1 MKSYSIL
8 TDLEL
13 FRKISA
19 YDSRALE
26 TLYDRYSPILFT
38 LIKRIVVEERL
49 AEEILIEVFAIIWR
63 KIDRFNFST
72 GNVYAWL
79 ILLSRN
85 KAVDY
90 LRRHRPVRGH
100 EMPEVEEYTEEYEN
114 AFIIP
119 HLSHGIDQ
127 LDLESALNVKSNVEV
142 ALSRLTDAQKYVI
155 YLAFYEGFT
164 QAAIAEKLNIPLP
177 TVKSKIQIALSN
189 LKDNLIKG

>member
-1 MKSYSIL
+1 MKTYSIL

-26 TLYDRYSPILFT
+26 TLYDRYSPLLFT
-38 LIKRIVVEERL
+38 VIKRIVAEETL
-49 AEEILIEVFAIIWR
+49 AEEVLTEVFAVIWR
-63 KIDRFNFST
+63 KIDHFDFST

-90 LRRHRPVRGH
+90 LRRRKTRNAVAD
-100 EMPEVEEYTEEYEN
+100 EYTEEYEN
-114 AFIIP
+114 TFIIP
-119 HLSHGIDQ
+119 HLSKGIDQ
-127 LDLESALNVKSNVEV
+127 LDLESALNVKSNVEL
-142 ALSRLTDAQKYVI
+142 ALNKLTDAQKYVI
-155 YLAFYEGFT
+155 YLAFYEGYS
-164 QAAIAEKLNIPLP
+164 QAAIAGKLNIPLP

>member
-1 MKSYSIL
+1 LKTYSIQ

-38 LIKRIVVEERL
+38 LIKRIVVEE
-49 AEEILIEVFAIIWR
+49 AIAGEILTEVFAIVWR
-63 KIDRFNFST
+63 KIERFDFST

-90 LRRHRPVRGH
+90 LRRNRSKDPLS
-100 EMPEVEEYTEEYEN
+100 EEYTDEYEN

-119 HLSHGIDQ
+119 HLSKGIDQ
-127 LDLESALNVKSNVEV
+127 LDLESALNVKNNVET
-142 ALSRLTDAQKYVI
+142 ALNKLTDAQKYVI
-155 YLAFYEGFT
+155 YLAFYEGFS
-164 QAAIAEKLNIPLP
+164 QASIAGKLNIPLP
-177 TVKSKIQIALSN
+177 TVKSKIQIALGN

>member
-1 MKSYSIL
+1 LKTYSIL

-26 TLYDRYSPILFT
+26 TLYDRYSPLLFT
-38 LIKRIVVEERL
+38 VIKRIVAEETL
-49 AEEILIEVFAIIWR
+49 AEEVLTEVFAVIWR
-63 KIDRFNFST
+63 KIDHFDFST

-85 KAVDY
+85 KAVDF
-90 LRRHRPVRGH
+90 LRRRKTRNAVAD
-100 EMPEVEEYTEEYEN
+100 EYTEEYEN
-114 AFIIP
+114 TFIIP
-119 HLSHGIDQ
+119 HLSKGIDQ
-127 LDLESALNVKSNVEV
+127 LDLESALNVKSNVEL
-142 ALSRLTDAQKYVI
+142 ALNKLTDAQKYVI
-155 YLAFYEGFT
+155 YLAFYEGYS
-164 QAAIAEKLNIPLP
+164 QAAIAGKLNIPLP

>member
-1 MKSYSIL
+1 MKTYSIL

-26 TLYDRYSPILFT
+26 TLYDRYSPLLFT
-38 LIKRIVVEERL
+38 VIKRIVAEETL
-49 AEEILIEVFAIIWR
+49 AEEVLTEVFAVIWR
-63 KIDRFNFST
+63 KIDHFDFST

-85 KAVDY
+85 KAVDF
-90 LRRHRPVRGH
+90 LRRRKTRNAVAD
-100 EMPEVEEYTEEYEN
+100 EYTEEYEN
-114 AFIIP
+114 TFIIP
-119 HLSHGIDQ
+119 HLSKGIDQ
-127 LDLESALNVKSNVEV
+127 LDLESALNVKSNVEL
-142 ALSRLTDAQKYVI
+142 ALNKLTDAQKYVI
-155 YLAFYEGFT
+155 YLAFYEGYS
-164 QAAIAEKLNIPLP
+164 QAAIAGKLNIPLP

>member
-13 FRKISA
+13 FRKISQ

-49 AEEILIEVFAIIWR
+49 AEEVLIEVFAIIWR

-79 ILLSRN
+79 VLLSRN
-85 KAVDY
+85 KAADY
-90 LRRHRPVRGH
+90 LRRNRPVQRGQA
-100 EMPEVEEYTEEYEN
+100 PAVEEYTEEYEN

-119 HLSHGIDQ
+119 HLSRGIDQ

-142 ALSRLTDAQKYVI
+142 ALNRLTDAQKYVI

-177 TVKSKIQIALSN
+177 TVKSKIQIALGN

>member
-26 TLYDRYSPILFT
+26 TLYDRYSPLLFT

-79 ILLSRN
+79 VLLARN

-90 LRRHRPVRGH
+90 LRRNRPLQG
-100 EMPEVEEYTEEYEN
+100 EVPSGEEYTEEYEN

-119 HLSHGIDQ
+119 HLSQGIDQ

-142 ALSRLTDAQKYVI
+142 ALNRLTDAQKYVI
-155 YLAFYEGFT
+155 YLAFYEGYS

-177 TVKSKIQIALSN
+177 TVKSKIQIALGN
-189 LKDNLIKG
+189 LRDNLIKG

>member
-1 MKSYSIL
+1 MKTYSIL

-26 TLYDRYSPILFT
+26 TLYDRYSPLLFT
-38 LIKRIVVEERL
+38 VIKRIVAEETL
-49 AEEILIEVFAIIWR
+49 AEEVLTEVFAVIWR
-63 KIDRFNFST
+63 KIDHFDFST

-90 LRRHRPVRGH
+90 LRRRKTQNAVAD
-100 EMPEVEEYTEEYEN
+100 EYTEEYEN
-114 AFIIP
+114 TFIIP
-119 HLSHGIDQ
+119 HLSKGIDQ
-127 LDLESALNVKSNVEV
+127 LDLESALNVKSNVEL
-142 ALSRLTDAQKYVI
+142 ALNKLTDAQKYVI
-155 YLAFYEGFT
+155 YLAFYEGYS
-164 QAAIAEKLNIPLP
+164 QAAIAGKLNIPLP

>member
-1 MKSYSIL
+1 MKTYSIQ

-38 LIKRIVVEERL
+38 LIKRIVVEE
-49 AEEILIEVFAIIWR
+49 AIAGEILTEVFAIVWR
-63 KIDRFNFST
+63 KIERFDFST

-90 LRRHRPVRGH
+90 LRRNRSKDPLS
-100 EMPEVEEYTEEYEN
+100 EEYTDEYEN

-119 HLSHGIDQ
+119 HLSKGIDQ
-127 LDLESALNVKSNVEV
+127 LDLESALNVKNNVET
-142 ALSRLTDAQKYVI
+142 ALNKLTDAQKYVI
-155 YLAFYEGFT
+155 YLAFYEGFS
-164 QAAIAEKLNIPLP
+164 QASIAGKLNIPLP
-177 TVKSKIQIALSN
+177 TVKSKIQIALGN